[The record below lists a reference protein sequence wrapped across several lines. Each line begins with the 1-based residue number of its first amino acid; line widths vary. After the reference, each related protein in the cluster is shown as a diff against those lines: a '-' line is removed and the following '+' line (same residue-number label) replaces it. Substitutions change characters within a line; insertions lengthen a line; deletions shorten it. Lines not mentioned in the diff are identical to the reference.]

1 MKEDNNKNSTI
12 ESKTVLERHK
22 LRRYQSRYADG
33 SDELPTKDAHVV
45 FYSGPYVSTDG
56 EVFHG
61 AHVDGI
67 RFIEDDK

>member
-1 MKEDNNKNSTI
+1 MEENNNQSDTI
-12 ESKTVLERHK
+12 DSKTVLEQHK
-22 LRRYQSRYADG
+22 LRRYQSRYSDG
-33 SDELPTKDAHVV
+33 SDEIPKNAHVV

-61 AHVDGI
+61 THVDGI